1 VPVADVLVQDRC
13 QPNGA
18 CRASRDMTALNL
30 ATPRT
35 FCVPS
40 PSMGELPNTPN
51 QIRVFVDNSYGKVVA
66 AVALATGDAFAAEDG
81 VQDAIVKV
89 IRDGHEPDSLASWVT
104 VVATNEVRQAQRR
117 RAIET
122 RVSQGSIEPP
132 RDSTESIAVST
143 DVRSAISELPECQRE
158 IVLLHYYLDA
168 SVADTARAMEI
179 SEGTLKTQLHRVRP
193 VGGKTLSSCVPGEA
207 LQRCHDHIRLGL
219 GRVHHQ
225 GNRVSER
232 TRRLSW

>member
-1 VPVADVLVQDRC
+1 MVPVADVLVQDRC

-89 IRDGHEPDSLASWVT
+89 IRDGHEPDSLAAWVT

-143 DVRSAISELPECQRE
+143 DVRSAISELPE
-158 IVLLHYYLDA
+158 
-168 SVADTARAMEI
+168 
-179 SEGTLKTQLHRVRP
+179 QLHRVRP